1 MSSERS
7 PNHLSVETSLKDPA
21 FSDPYLSAPLDADE
35 ADFRSSAIRLTPV
48 PDEIPSQFDLGHSS
62 CPSVHPDNS
71 SVSVFSPEELL
82 SSSSI
87 HDSPGADGGV
97 QNPSLNVSMAEL
109 DSWQN
114 SSVFAH
120 EQHEKPAVQLT
131 SPQPMLP
138 SSQMFSPLLNDGSG
152 PPSELANPSFFPTGS
167 DALVAPEGLQN
178 QGGLVPQ
185 LMSSAASDG
194 LSVRVEPESRARSP
208 IVMVESVS
216 RGDSPVNVF
225 RRTSAAFLAPGGED
239 SEEEDDIDDGQSSI
253 SRADDGSWLPD
264 TTTGQG
270 GVGPSARGNTW
281 VPSPNE
287 MESNRVIV
295 DKNADIH
302 NWNASVSAA
311 TNDTADDQFLNL
323 RGLERPQ
330 NRRRA
335 KSTGD
340 PSLQQDLFAFKSQY
354 DNLAIPGPGVLLQV
368 KTDEGFS
375 ELESG
380 IGSESP
386 VTSMFHAGDDDL
398 NNEILFL
405 NEPGPELDEPLPSQF
420 VRSKAPPLSSTA
432 AMIEYQQ
439 RAKDLDR
446 ASVIANWGTRDM
458 GEAEVNSITRGDTL
472 ENLTIDEA
480 DKSKEQER
488 RGSFMNLLPRA
499 ASPLK
504 RPRSAVNPS
513 SGDTDDNQDQAGL
526 QRKTS
531 TSSHRRKF
539 SLGRPARSR
548 NLSTGNAMA
557 AMAGT
562 MAAVGTGNR
571 LSPGPSTRPTWH
583 RGRSKSEVPLPAAPG
598 FADMMAGYG
607 GSPPA
612 PVSNTGVAFQNPPQV
627 VEPAMLKKE
636 PALDDDD
643 EEEEGMVMEFPVQSR
658 LPVPTLEGFKQQIRE
673 LNPRLDSSLLDRF
686 ANEQV
691 RRYKDLVDHKR
702 THASR
707 VNTKTCAS
715 RHFCFQQGGD
725 ATIVRPQG
733 GGGGGGSGGGA
744 PDLNAAQTQ
753 FHIPGHQAG
762 DDYNPQNLAEGAVSA
777 AQFPPG
783 VPMPPVQRL
792 PAEFECSICFKVR
805 KFQKPSDWTKH
816 VHEDV
821 QPFTCTFLG
830 CTEPKSFKRKADWVR
845 HENEKHRQ
853 LEWWTCSFL
862 ECQHTCYRKD
872 NFVQH
877 LMREHKMPDPKA
889 KKASK
894 TKGRPT
900 PEDIQREQEIA
911 QLWTVVDSCRHET
924 TKNPREEPC
933 RFCGNI
939 CNGWKKLTVHLAK
952 HMEQI
957 ALPVLGLVQ
966 ERSATTT
973 GPIHANSSPAAV
985 SSTKNMPWSFNPED
999 NHNPLGASAAAFTYP
1014 PPSLT
1019 TTSAAPM
1026 QDSQFL
1032 SAEPETMNPYEEMAS
1047 QQFLHPGV
1055 EHQQQQHQLLQQPSP
1070 LHQSSVTYPPASF
1083 GAVSRS
1089 RTPELH
1095 DLNTNGQMNMDGF
1108 FSAPDLM
1115 EPVYDQQGSMYMS
1128 PTTEYPDPMAMATA
1142 TSLSYDSGAAHLQ
1155 SQYM

>member
-1 MSSERS
+1 MSSQMS
-7 PNHLSVETSLKDPA
+7 QNHLSAETSLKDPA
-21 FSDPYLSAPLDADE
+21 FSDPYLSAPLDDDE

-48 PDEIPSQFDLGHSS
+48 PDDFPSQLNLGHSP

-87 HDSPGADGGV
+87 HDSPGADSGA
-97 QNPSLNVSMAEL
+97 QNPSLNVSMAEF
-109 DSWQN
+109 DNWQT
-114 SSVFAH
+114 SSVFSH
-120 EQHEKPAVQLT
+120 EQHGKPAVQLT
-131 SPQPMLP
+131 SPQPMFP
-138 SSQMFSPLLNDGSG
+138 SAQMFSPLLNDDPS
-152 PPSELANPSFFPTGS
+152 PPSELVNPSFFPTGS
-167 DALVAPEGLQN
+167 DALLGPESLQS
-178 QGGLVPQ
+178 QGGLIPQ
-185 LMSSAASDG
+185 LMTSSASDG
-194 LSVRVEPESRARSP
+194 LSVKAKPESRARSP

-216 RGDSPVNVF
+216 RGDSPVNAF
-225 RRTSAAFLAPGGED
+225 RRPSAAFLAPGGED
-239 SEEEDDIDDGQSSI
+239 SEEDDDIDDGQSSI
-253 SRADDGSWLPD
+253 SRAEDGSWVRD
-264 TTTGQG
+264 TTTGQA
-270 GVGPSARGNTW
+270 GVDPTARDDIW

-287 MESNRVIV
+287 MESNQGVV
-295 DKNADIH
+295 DKHADIH
-302 NWNASVSAA
+302 HWTASVSAA

-323 RGLERPQ
+323 RGLERPR

-335 KSTGD
+335 KSAGD
-340 PSLQQDLFAFKSQY
+340 PSLQQDLFALKSQY

-386 VTSMFHAGDDDL
+386 VISMFQAGDDEIG
-398 NNEILFL
+398 NEIPSL
-405 NEPGPELDEPLPSQF
+405 NKPNPELDDPLPSQF
-420 VRSKAPPLSSTA
+420 VRSKAPPHNSTA
-432 AMIEYQQ
+432 AMMEYHK
-439 RAKDLDR
+439 RSKDLDR
-446 ASVIANWGTRDM
+446 ASLIANWGTRDM
-458 GEAEVNSITRGDTL
+458 GEAEVNSIARGDTL
-472 ENLTIDEA
+472 ENLTIEEA
-480 DKSKEQER
+480 DRSREQER

-513 SGDTDDNQDQAGL
+513 SGDTIDNQDHAGL

-539 SLGRPARSR
+539 SLGRPPRSR
-548 NLSTGNAMA
+548 NLSTGSAMA

-571 LSPGPSTRPTWH
+571 LSPGPSKPPTWH
-583 RGRSKSEVPLPAAPG
+583 RIRSKSEVPMPAAPG
-598 FADMMAGYG
+598 LANLMTGYG
-607 GSPPA
+607 GPPA
-612 PVSNTGVAFQNPPQV
+612 PVVNIGFENPPQI
-627 VEPAMLKKE
+627 VEPATLKND
-636 PALDDDD
+636 PGLDDDD

-658 LPVPTLEGFKQQIRE
+658 LPVPTLEGFKQQIMQ
-673 LNPRLDSSLLDRF
+673 LNPRLESTLLDRF

-691 RRYKDLVDHKR
+691 RRYKDLVDHKM

-707 VNTKTCAS
+707 VNTKSCAS
-715 RHFCFQQGGD
+715 RHFCFQQGGE
-725 ATIVRPQG
+725 AAILRPR
-733 GGGGGGSGGGA
+733 GGA
-744 PDLNAAQTQ
+744 QELNAAQTQ
-753 FHIPGHQAG
+753 FHIPGHTAS
-762 DDYNPQNLAEGAVSA
+762 DDYSQTPAEGAVSA

-821 QPFTCTFLG
+821 QPFTCTFPE

-845 HENEKHRQ
+845 HESERHRQ
-853 LEWWTCSFL
+853 LEWWTCSFFD
-862 ECQHTCYRKD
+862 CQHTCYRKD

-877 LMREHKMPDPKA
+877 LVREHKMPEPKA

-900 PEDIQREQEIA
+900 PEEIQREQEVA
-911 QLWTVVDSCRHET
+911 QLWAVVDSCRYET
-924 TKNPREEPC
+924 LKNPREEPC

-966 ERSATTT
+966 ERNTTT
-973 GPIHANSSPAAV
+973 TRPIHANSSPAAV
-985 SSTKNMPWSFNPED
+985 SSTKNMSMAFKQED
-999 NHNPLGASAAAFTYP
+999 NDNPMGASAVAFTPTYP

-1047 QQFLHPGV
+1047 QQFLHPEV
-1055 EHQQQQHQLLQQPSP
+1055 EHHQQLLQQPSP
-1070 LHQSSVTYPPASF
+1070 LHHQNSVTYPPASF
-1083 GAVSRS
+1083 DAVSRS
-1089 RTPELH
+1089 RTPDLH
-1095 DLNTNGQMNMDGF
+1095 DLNGNVQMNMDGL
-1108 FSAPDLM
+1108 FSASDLM

-1128 PTTEYPDPMAMATA
+1128 PTTEYSDPMAMATA

-1155 SQYM
+1155 GQYM